1 MKIVMALR
9 CPTEHDH
16 VSEDGLPI
24 KARGI
29 SALSQL
35 LSRHRCPACP
45 GHTLET
51 GLTVVAGQDH
61 DTGFCSCCGATWLPG
76 TPVRLLTA
84 GRLFGAEFATRQ
96 GISS

>member
-9 CPTEHDH
+9 CPTGHDH
-16 VSEDGLPI
+16 VSEDGLPV
-24 KARGI
+24 KARVI
-29 SALSQL
+29 STVSQL
-35 LSRHRCPACP
+35 LSRDRCPACA

-51 GLTVVAGQDH
+51 GLTVVDGQER

-84 GRLFGAEFATRQ
+84 GRLFGAEFDVRQ
-96 GISS
+96 EMPS

>member
-24 KARGI
+24 KARVI

-35 LSRHRCPACP
+35 LSRQRCPACP

-51 GLTVVAGQDH
+51 GLTVVEGHDR

-76 TPVRLLTA
+76 TPVGMLTA
-84 GRLFGAEFATRQ
+84 GRLFGAEFTAPHKV
-96 GISS
+96 SS